1 VTSARVVFFVA
12 PSSFMCSSITGTI
25 TPVSGG
31 VTVSLSAN
39 ASSFPSATF
48 EYTTWV
54 PSGTT
59 NYVITPDFS
68 NVDNF
73 QSPAMFELH
82 NGANIVAQIGNS
94 VYSPHTSITTAI
106 TGPNNAGG
114 MASPFVTWLGNVG
127 GAQTQTTFESLALS
141 ATTGAPAMI
150 QSPTDYLSQTCNGS
164 CALNSYFD
172 AQLTGFFKSAFGTS
186 WGALSVTGDPT
197 NTYPQEAWTASSNKA
212 TCPVYLN
219 ADAKSLTMANGNGGS
234 FVICNPVGS
243 VAPFGQP
250 TLYANPTV
258 ANPTIQLQISA
269 QQYSQ
274 FSGYQNWFFGQPNT
288 GYGGIATISNGN
300 ALYCGGN
307 PCISFGATWRNNF
320 LSPFQYEF

>member
-1 VTSARVVFFVA
+1 MTLNVSKHAGRMWHALAGVLDSAAEAHTSPSGPSAGMASTPVDGTLAPGDGQACRRRALLALQSGGGILANELYSGDDRLGQSEQRRGLRRRLYKRRQRVELLSDTKRFDRDLDTTRNRPVDIRIHRGITNHRHSDQSGANYQTLVTSARVVFFVA

-172 AQLTGFFKSAFGTS
+172 A
-186 WGALSVTGDPT
+186 V
-197 NTYPQEAWTASSNKA
+197 
-212 TCPVYLN
+212 V
-219 ADAKSLTMANGNGGS
+219 
-234 FVICNPVGS
+234 
-243 VAPFGQP
+243 
-250 TLYANPTV
+250 
-258 ANPTIQLQISA
+258 
-269 QQYSQ
+269 
-274 FSGYQNWFFGQPNT
+274 SG
-288 GYGGIATISNGN
+288 
-300 ALYCGGN
+300 
-307 PCISFGATWRNNF
+307 
-320 LSPFQYEF
+320 